1 MTLNLAQPDA
11 ATGDCT
17 NTGTDQR
24 DTITLDAGGND
35 PNRVLC
41 GDLTGQHGKLLI
53 QLNCDVL
60 EINYL
65 NTTFIHNFQFLAYMD
80 VSPTQSTAATITIAA
95 NTDATAG
102 GTKNWRVIFVINH

>member
-1 MTLNLAQPDA
+1 MTLYLAQPDA

-53 QLNCDVL
+53 QLDCDVL
-60 EINYL
+60 EINCLYEISRISIISYDFYL
-65 NTTFIHNFQFLAYMD
+65 L
-80 VSPTQSTAATITIAA
+80 
-95 NTDATAG
+95 
-102 GTKNWRVIFVINH
+102 R

>member
-53 QLNCDVL
+53 QLNFDVL
-60 EINYL
+60 EINCLYEINRISILFNYL
-65 NTTFIHNFQFLAYMD
+65 YLPIKITNEYFSSIIFNF
-80 VSPTQSTAATITIAA
+80 
-95 NTDATAG
+95 
-102 GTKNWRVIFVINH
+102 

>member
-41 GDLTGQHGKLLI
+41 GDLTGQHGKLHI
-53 QLNCDVL
+53 QLNCDLL
-60 EINYL
+60 EINCLYEINRISILFNYL
-65 NTTFIHNFQFLAYMD
+65 YLPIKITNEYSSIIFNF
-80 VSPTQSTAATITIAA
+80 
-95 NTDATAG
+95 
-102 GTKNWRVIFVINH
+102 

>member
-11 ATGDCT
+11 TTGDCT

-53 QLNCDVL
+53 QLDCDVL

-65 NTTFIHNFQFLAYMD
+65 YEINRI
-80 VSPTQSTAATITIAA
+80 SI
-95 NTDATAG
+95 
-102 GTKNWRVIFVINH
+102 IFYCIYLIF